1 MFRPVSR
8 CARCWGL
15 GWRVYPTRG
24 DSARTGRAPGR
35 HKNDE
40 YAAVTP
46 ARPAFQR
53 HEAHAEGSDTTP
65 MQERQKSTVCRREQR
80 VRRRRAP
87 TLRKPFFCRNKP
99 RAGLFRHSHSGQRVV
114 IPPPHIE
121 APKKCKTGVF
131 ITSHSRAPAETQRS
145 GFGGKRTS
153 DRESESCRLRR
164 DEGFVVRS
172 DDGQHRICLVCGEAA
187 VLPNALGGAKPRTP
201 FSGRCPHPPSC
212 ERFCGNAFTR
222 LRRRSFKGGPVPL

>member
-8 CARCWGL
+8 CVRGSGL
-15 GWRVYPTRG
+15 GWCVYPTRG
-24 DSARTGRAPGR
+24 DSARTGRALWR
-35 HKNDE
+35 HKNGE
-40 YAAVTP
+40 YAAVTRG
-46 ARPAFQR
+46 RPAFQQ

-65 MQERQKSTVCRREQR
+65 MQERRKSAVCRREQR

-99 RAGLFRHSHSGQRVV
+99 RAGLFRHRQSGQRVV
-114 IPPPHIE
+114 IPPPHRNAE
-121 APKKCKTGVF
+121 KMQNGSL
-131 ITSHSRAPAETQRS
+131 ITSPNRAPAETQRS

-172 DDGQHRICLVCGEAA
+172 DDSQHRICLVCGEAA
-187 VLPNALGGAKPRTP
+187 ALPNALGGAWPHTP
-201 FSGRCPHPPSC
+201 K
-212 ERFCGNAFTR
+212 
-222 LRRRSFKGGPVPL
+222 LRAEAHTHF